1 MPSPNTRRERSTCV
15 VAVGIF
21 IIIGVTWKRAN
32 TGARIGAI
40 LITLVFLWLV
50 IAVADPSSAGT
61 VATAIADG
69 FRELIT
75 GIGNFISVL

>member
-1 MPSPNTRRERSTCV
+1 LDPADDARMDVV

-40 LITLVFLWLV
+40 LISLVLLWLV
-50 IAVADPSSAGT
+50 IAIVNPGSAALMAGGVAS
-61 VATAIADG
+61 G
-69 FRELIT
+69 FRQLMT
-75 GIGNFISVL
+75 GIGHFIGIL